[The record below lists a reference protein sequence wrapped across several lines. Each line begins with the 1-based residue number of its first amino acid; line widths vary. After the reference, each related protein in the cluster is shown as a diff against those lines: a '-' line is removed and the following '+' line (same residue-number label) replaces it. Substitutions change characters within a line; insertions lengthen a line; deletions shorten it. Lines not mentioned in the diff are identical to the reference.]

1 MLTGIHFYNQT
12 IKKAVSVFGTLFNNI
27 KIVKPGKAETRVP
40 IAYGPAQKFLAR
52 LEQSGADTDRIAIK
66 LPRMSFEITSIT
78 YDAERALNK
87 MNQVTSVGVDSL
99 RNIKTVY
106 QGVPYTIGF
115 SLNVIGKDQDSCLQI
130 IEQILPTF
138 KPEYTVS
145 IKDMETVN
153 KSLDVPVILTGISFE
168 DQYDGDYESRRT
180 LIYTLEFEMKVKFT
194 GAVVKSPIIKTAEA
208 FLHDSP
214 ASTLIV
220 NSNSPLSGVRVLLDS
235 PTDSPNLFTA
245 VTTFG
250 FSNVSPS
257 R

>member
-1 MLTGIHFYNQT
+1 MLSGTPFYNQT
-12 IKKAVSVFGTLFNNI
+12 VKKAVSVFGTLFNNI
-27 KIVKPGKAETRVP
+27 KIVKPGKAEVRVP

-52 LEQSGADTDRIAIK
+52 LEQAGSDTDRIAIK
-66 LPRMSFEITSIT
+66 LPRMSFEINAIT

-87 MNQVTSVGVDSL
+87 MNKVTAVGADAQ
-99 RNIKTVY
+99 RNIKTVF

-115 SLNVIGKDQDSCLQI
+115 TLNIIGKEQDSCLQI
-130 IEQILPTF
+130 MEQILPTF

-153 KSLDVPVILTGISFE
+153 KSLDVPVILTGVSFE
-168 DQYDGDYESRRT
+168 DAYDGDYETRRT

-194 GAVVKSPIIKTAEA
+194 GPVVKSPIIKTAET
-208 FLHDSP
+208 FFHTSP
-214 ASTLIV
+214 SSALIV

-235 PTDSPNLFTA
+235 PTDSPNAFTA

-250 FSNVSPS
+250 FINVSPS